1 MNAEEFES
9 AAESEFERLFR
20 LEGRERAAA
29 RTPGSPPWLVRR
41 VDELL
46 DAYDRNRAD
55 RFLDATPSGLADLN
69 RWSRL
74 VEDWLPLPEEPT
86 SIGVFK
92 IVRVIAAGDLCSI
105 YLGQQEDPVRR
116 SAAIKLLHSTARRR
130 ETLRRFDTER
140 QAIAGMRHPNIAQ
153 FFEAGVSDSGQ
164 AYFAM
169 EYIDGPQITSFCVE
183 RNLPVRD
190 RLRLFLQVCG
200 AIAHAHQR
208 GILHR
213 DLKPSNILVATEG
226 DTPQA
231 KVIDFGVSKA
241 IDASAEHAAT
251 MTGQVVGTLDYM
263 SPEQLRGD
271 HDQVDT
277 RSDVFSLGLVLFE
290 MLAGKPAFGSVADD
304 VRRAPLRR
312 AEDAPVRLAMLAPQ
326 FRGDLDTIV
335 AKATA
340 MDPALRYA
348 AVSDFAAD
356 LQRYLDGRPVLARNP
371 GAAYTAWKFIRR
383 NKLAT
388 ATAAIVLSAGVF
400 AGAEVNHARN
410 ERSELVM
417 RVAQAWLE
425 TALETQRTIGESP
438 RREPGM
444 TRLVQAARQ
453 LASDLPDDQRSHA
466 MLATAL
472 AEFGYVKLEKRD
484 FATARSVFEESLE
497 IRRRLAASGFGPLGG
512 MGELSLAIVRCGDVA
527 SAEGN
532 KAERDR
538 CYRAALAIDEQ
549 AVQLYPGE
557 PMALSNLGWSYER
570 LASPLPKD
578 DPLRMS
584 LLQRQIEVFSALNDR
599 GPTKDSLRGLTNG
612 YGNLS
617 VTKHNVGL
625 PCVEDAQNAVKFGNA
640 GAALAPEDR
649 YLALAALKAE
659 FLLLESS
666 PQTACDQNA
675 YFRFAQRVEHFVD
688 EDPHDTFARLLL
700 ESAAFEI
707 DQFLAAGAY
716 DAGELA
722 TVITW
727 RLHIGPKYLERG

>member
-55 RFLDATPSGLADLN
+55 RFLDAPPTGLADLS

-74 VEDWLPLPEEPT
+74 VENWLPQAEQPVALGAFEIT
-86 SIGVFK
+86 RIL
-92 IVRVIAAGDLCSI
+92 AAGDLCSI
-105 YLGQQEDPVRR
+105 YLGRQTSPIHRF
-116 SAAIKLLHSTARRR
+116 AAIKLLHSTARRR

-153 FFEAGVSDSGQ
+153 FFEAGVADSGQ

-169 EYIDGPQITSFCVE
+169 EYIDGPPITQFCGRE
-183 RNLPVRD
+183 SLPVPD
-190 RLRLFLQVCG
+190 RLHLFLQVCS
-200 AIAHAHQR
+200 ATAHAHQR

-277 RSDVFSLGLVLFE
+277 RSDVFALGLVLFE
-290 MLAGKPAFGSVADD
+290 MLAGRPAYAAADD
-304 VRRAPLRR
+304 SRRSPLRR
-312 AEDAPVRLAMLAPQ
+312 AEDTPARLAMLSPQ
-326 FRGDLDTIV
+326 FGGDLDTIV

-340 MDPALRYA
+340 MDPALRYP
-348 AVSDFAAD
+348 AVTDFAAD
-356 LQRYLDGRPVLARNP
+356 VQRYLDGRPVLARNP
-371 GAAYTAWKFIRR
+371 GAVHTAWKFVRR

-388 ATAAIVLSAGVF
+388 ATAAIVLSAGAL

-453 LASDLPDDQRSHA
+453 LASDLPGDERAFA
-466 MLATAL
+466 MLATSL

-527 SAEGN
+527 SAEGD

-538 CYRAALAIDEQ
+538 RYRTALAIDEQ
-549 AVQLYPGE
+549 AVQLYPDE

-617 VTKHNVGL
+617 VTKHYVGL
-625 PCVEDAQNAVKFGNA
+625 PCVEDAQKAVTFGNA
-640 GAALAPEDR
+640 GVALAPDDR

-666 PQTACDQNA
+666 PETACDQNA
-675 YFRFAQRVEHFVD
+675 YFRFAQRVERFVD